1 MRRHRMADSTG
12 NTSRAISVVDLLI
25 DLENPRTERQ
35 QSQRDAIH
43 NVIVEQGTKI
53 LNLAEDIVNLGLS
66 AADRFIV
73 MPTDDDHKRFVVLD
87 GNRRAV
93 AIKLL
98 NEPELA
104 GGALTAASMKR
115 LRRLA
120 KRFENAPIVRVEA
133 VIYGSR
139 EEAAPWIERR
149 HQTEMDGVGLV
160 RWGSLEQQRYA
171 MWRGVRS
178 PALQILDFVL
188 EHGNL
193 DEDTRQKTAKL
204 SISNLSRLINDPD
217 VREQLGIDKEDE
229 QIVTTLTDKQVLKGL
244 QKLIRDLA
252 HKRINVTHI
261 EHKSDRAKYISGFKK
276 GELPDFAKTPLES
289 HVLGTKAKVATD
301 EGGADKKKDG
311 TTRTGRERSD
321 ESKLRSTIIPRRCIL
336 NVEDDRI
343 ARIYVEL
350 KQLDSNNLPN
360 AAAVLMRVFIEL
372 SVDDYIERHGI
383 IENEQQRRNA
393 KLSDKL
399 SKVAKHM
406 EDEGTMS
413 SQRLMPVRRAT
424 SDKDLL
430 AVSVTT
436 FHQYLHNRHFSPIP
450 SELRTAWDDLQ
461 PFMEEIWK

>member
-1 MRRHRMADSTG
+1 MAESTG
-12 NTSRAISVVDLLI
+12 STSRTISIVNLLI

-35 QSQRDAIH
+35 QSQRDAIR
-43 NVIVEQGTKI
+43 NVIAEQGTKI

-73 MPTDDDHKRFVVLD
+73 MPTDDEHKRFVVLD

-93 AIKLL
+93 ALKIL

-104 GGALTAASMKR
+104 SGELSAAGMTR

-120 KRFENAPIVRVEA
+120 RRFENSPIVRVEA
-133 VIYGSR
+133 AIYGSR

-160 RWGSLEQQRYA
+160 RWGSTEQQRYA

-178 PALQILDFVL
+178 PALQIVDFVR
-188 EHGNL
+188 EHGSL
-193 DEDTRQKTAKL
+193 DEGTRQKTTKL
-204 SISNLSRLINDPD
+204 STSNLSRLVNDPD
-217 VREQLGIDKEDE
+217 IRERLGVDKIDE
-229 QIVTTLTDKQVLKGL
+229 QIVTTLTHAQVLKGL
-244 QKLIRDLA
+244 QKVVEDLA

-261 EHKSDRAKYISGFKK
+261 EHKADRAKYVSGFKK
-276 GELPDFAKTPLES
+276 SELPNFTGTPLEP
-289 HVLGTKAKVATD
+289 HVLGAKAKVATD
-301 EGGADKKKDG
+301 RSGTGKKDG
-311 TTRTGRERSD
+311 TSKTSRGRSD
-321 ESKLRSTIIPRRCIL
+321 EKKLRSTIIPHRCVL

-343 ARIYVEL
+343 NRIYVEL

-372 SVDDYIERHGI
+372 SVDEYIERHSI
-383 IENEQQRRNA
+383 IQNEQQRRNA
-393 KLSDKL
+393 KLGDKL

-406 EDEGTMS
+406 EDRGAMS
-413 SQRLMPVRRAT
+413 NQQLMPVRRAT
-424 SDKDLL
+424 ADKDLL
-430 AVSVTT
+430 AISVTT

-461 PFMEEIWK
+461 PFMEEIWR